1 MSVDRREAIRM
12 LAGVTTALAI
22 SPAEAI
28 ALRELAGA
36 GAQAEP
42 RFFTAHEFRTVRLLV
57 DMILPGDDR
66 SGSAT
71 DAGVPEFIDFMMI
84 DRPEGQLPMR
94 GGLAWL
100 EVEADERFGR
110 RFAECAVIDREQ
122 ILDDIAWP
130 DRAPPAMSHGVAF
143 FSAFRDL
150 TATGF
155 WTSKMGIEDLEYQGN
170 RYRNSWRGCPPEQL
184 RKLGLVAE
192 GGS

>member
-12 LAGVTTALAI
+12 LAGISTALAI

-28 ALRELAGA
+28 SLRELAGA
-36 GAQAEP
+36 GEQVTP
-42 RFFTAHEFRTVRLLV
+42 QFFTAHEFHTVRILV
-57 DMILPGDDR
+57 DMILPGDAR
-66 SGSAT
+66 SGSAA
-71 DAGVPEFIDFMMI
+71 DAGVPEFIDFMMV
-84 DRPEGQLPMR
+84 DRPDGQLPMR

-100 EVEADERFGR
+100 DVEADERFGR
-110 RFAECAVIDREQ
+110 RFAECAVVERGQ

-130 DRAPPAMSHGVAF
+130 ERAPVAMSHGVAF

-155 WTSKMGIEDLEYQGN
+155 WTSREGIEDLEYMGN

-184 RKLGLVAE
+184 RKLGLAQVD
-192 GGS
+192 GS